1 MYESFHFFDT
11 DKPSA
16 PQGPLQ
22 ITGVTDTSLTI
33 AWLSPFDNG
42 GIAIE
47 DYCVEIKEMDK
58 KAWKKASTSISIYI
72 NIGIKKC
79 LNDRK
84 CIIEK

>member
-1 MYESFHFFDT
+1 MKVCCVFFKLHQWRFFGA

-33 AWLSPFDNG
+33 AWLAPYDNG

-47 DYCVEIKEMDK
+47 DYCVEIKEVDK
-58 KAWKKASTSISIYI
+58 KAWKKVNS
-72 NIGIKKC
+72 N
-79 LNDRK
+79 
-84 CIIEK
+84 